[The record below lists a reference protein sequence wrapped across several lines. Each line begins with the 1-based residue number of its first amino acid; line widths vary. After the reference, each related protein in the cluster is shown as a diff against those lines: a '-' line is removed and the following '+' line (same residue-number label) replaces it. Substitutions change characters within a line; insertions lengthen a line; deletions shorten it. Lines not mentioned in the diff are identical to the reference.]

1 MVRITEDF
9 AGIGIRQYPG
19 GAGVDQAA
27 IIRRVSSER
36 RCYHLPY
43 CHLQQQSKNEFDV
56 ASSAADRQTGAYRME
71 QMPLMFLAASA
82 DVLILDRIE
91 LASRR
96 GLYSSD
102 GSGSRWIRNQDML
115 IRMKWEETGG

>member
-1 MVRITEDF
+1 
-9 AGIGIRQYPG
+9 
-19 GAGVDQAA
+19 
-27 IIRRVSSER
+27 
-36 RCYHLPY
+36 
-43 CHLQQQSKNEFDV
+43 
-56 ASSAADRQTGAYRME
+56 
-71 QMPLMFLAASA
+71 MPLMFLAASA